1 MLVVSPLCQKPPSPM
16 NEIDFFADGTLNA
29 AAEAGPRPYPIVE
42 APMLNG
48 GRIENRWQPMSAAM
62 WCGPSSFST
71 SFIAAKIGRS
81 GHPVQKPGGRGG
93 TAPASALMRGS
104 SAIAGMFGAQALSAS
119 APGAAADTKA
129 RTPLSITSGV
139 YSPAIG

>member
-1 MLVVSPLCQKPPSPM
+1 M
-16 NEIDFFADGTLNA
+16 NEIDFFADGTVNA

-71 SFIAAKIGRS
+71 SFIAAKLGRS

-93 TAPASALMRGS
+93 TAPASALMRG
-104 SAIAGMFGAQALSAS
+104 ASAS
-119 APGAAADTKA
+119 AGGGGARARAAGAPGAAAGAGA
-129 RTPLSITSGV
+129 RAPGS
-139 YSPAIG
+139 